1 VTVTNAKKIL
11 GNSDSG
17 SDSSK
22 ILTFQDSSFAIS
34 RIKKNSVQNV
44 DSVTNVYYLIM
55 GLILREFIP

>member
-1 VTVTNAKKIL
+1 MTVTNAKKIL

-34 RIKKNSVQNV
+34 RIKNSVQNV